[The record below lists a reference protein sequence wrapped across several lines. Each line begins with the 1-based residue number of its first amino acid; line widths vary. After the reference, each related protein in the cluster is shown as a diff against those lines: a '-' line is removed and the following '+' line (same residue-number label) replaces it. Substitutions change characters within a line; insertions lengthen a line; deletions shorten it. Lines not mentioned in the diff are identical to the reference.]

1 MKLLLFDID
10 GTLVDAFG
18 AGREAVEDAF
28 RDVTGHAVDSGGF
41 SFSGKTDPQIV
52 RDLLI
57 DHGFPRDGRADLASL
72 TERVLDRYADRL
84 AETITKTPVDALP
97 GTPALLDALAACGDA
112 VLPGLLTGN
121 LHRTA
126 HLKLGAAGLD
136 DFFDAEGAGA
146 FGSDDADRDRLVP
159 VAARRAEEQTGRAFS
174 GGDIV
179 VIGDTPRDVACG
191 QAHSARTVGVCTGR
205 YDRADLDAAGAD
217 LIFDDLTDT
226 ERLVEDLAQP

>member
-1 MKLLLFDID
+1 MPLLLFDID

-18 AGREAVEDAF
+18 AGRKAVEDAF
-28 RDVTGHAVDSGGF
+28 RDVTGSPVDSGEF

-52 RDLLI
+52 RDLLKE
-57 DHGFPRDGRADLASL
+57 HGFPDDGRTDLDAL
-72 TERVLDRYADRL
+72 TERVLDRYAERL
-84 AETITKTPVDALP
+84 AVTIAEKRVEALP
-97 GTPALLDALAACGDA
+97 GTSHLLGALTQHDDLL
-112 VLPGLLTGN
+112 LGLLTGN
-121 LHRTA
+121 LERTA
-126 HLKLGAAGLD
+126 HLKLSGAGLAD
-136 DFFDAEGAGA
+136 VFDSPPGA

-205 YDRADLDAAGAD
+205 YDRADLEDAGAD
-217 LIFDDLTDT
+217 LILDDLTDA
-226 ERLVEDLAQP
+226 ERFVEEVV

>member
-84 AETITKTPVDALP
+84 AETINKTPVDALP
-97 GTPALLDALAACGDA
+97 GTPAKRKLPDA
-112 VLPGLLTGN
+112 
-121 LHRTA
+121 
-126 HLKLGAAGLD
+126 
-136 DFFDAEGAGA
+136 
-146 FGSDDADRDRLVP
+146 
-159 VAARRAEEQTGRAFS
+159 
-174 GGDIV
+174 
-179 VIGDTPRDVACG
+179 TPRRTEQLVRNALRRKCFTPLEDVR
-191 QAHSARTVGVCTGR
+191 QRRRPT
-205 YDRADLDAAGAD
+205 DR
-217 LIFDDLTDT
+217 
-226 ERLVEDLAQP
+226 R